1 MQSRTFSGLGIN
13 VSLCFLHL
21 TTKVFHLM
29 LTVHLILF
37 GFIPNLFLVESV
49 ILFLSYITS
58 VMFSVVCSLSVLI
71 LSGPTIP
78 AIFPHLVGRG
88 EFFWLYAVIDEFLIL
103 QFSMFTVFPNRY
115 MRLPSGFEFS
125 NFLSFRSWRSRLSRL
140 RCNIR

>member
-1 MQSRTFSGLGIN
+1 MNAEPHLFGAWDKCQPL
-13 VSLCFLHL
+13 FLHL

-103 QFSMFTVFPNRY
+103 QFSMFTVPEY
-115 MRLPSGFEFS
+115 M
-125 NFLSFRSWRSRLSRL
+125 
-140 RCNIR
+140 